1 MWNKILMIMNK
12 FIVLGIALLTVV
24 ATSAETIWV
33 NGNKIT
39 GTTSLSTGG
48 GTVSY
53 NASTKVL
60 TINNVVCDRSGS
72 DKNGIDCKDVT
83 NLTINMTG
91 TNSLKANNAS
101 SVVCGGTV
109 TINIASG
116 VTNFISTA
124 GSQNAIGMYGCNLTL
139 TGAGKLYLQSDNG
152 SAIQGREGVSSLKM
166 KIAYCDIKSSS
177 YDLYN
182 ISQWRIYGSSSSSTD
197 RGLTSTTYVHMHPHS
212 SSSITH
218 VKDCTPIDP
227 NSGSLVSM
235 KQPDIANVFDLN
247 QTQYATKDV
256 VITDESVASNY
267 VTINGYIFENSNE
280 DEAIL
285 VGPTVGTKYTATN
298 LLIPGFVTINGV
310 LKPVVIRGEA
320 FKGLTN
326 LTQVKLAY
334 GVKTINSY
342 AFYNCTNL
350 QSINL
355 PSSLSYIGADFV
367 LGTKVKTI
375 YWTTLNP
382 GKVNYSNL
390 AFRSYDSTKG
400 TMYFPNMNAVSQVTS
415 DDILKYYTL
424 KASNECYE
432 VEIENK
438 SNYDKYRYVI
448 TKAATATSNGEMA
461 LVGVSPNQSTFA
473 IDLDKSSSL
482 TNYLCSYKY
491 DVSYG
496 DNRTYDLTAIAAYAL
511 YGNTRLTTVKLI
523 APSIRSIGQY
533 AFRSCSNLT
542 AVEIGTGVSN
552 MDIDAFASCGK
563 IESVTWNAFGH
574 NDFSNGPFRDAASS
588 LTSASVG
595 SSVSILPDKLFGSC
609 DKIRMIRWEIPDYDD
624 FTSADEAPFY
634 ESRGSVLSMIFESGV
649 LHIPAYFCTGYRKL
663 DYLSIPSSLQS
674 IGYGAFANCYSL
686 TSVIL
691 TDHVTYIGNTAFYG
705 CSGLTSVTIPKS
717 VTSIG
722 SSAFSR
728 CSGLTS
734 VTIPG
739 SVTSIGDEAFYGCS
753 GLTSITIPNSV
764 TKIGYAAFRGSTG
777 LTRIDAYPNPAKVS
791 MGSDVFYNVP
801 KDGTLHVLPKYL
813 SAYQNAIQWKD
824 FFNIRGD
831 LGGVILGDV
840 NGDDNVDITDVVA
853 IANFVMGSESD
864 NFVEANA
871 DMNGDNSIDVT
882 DVVALANQVM
892 GL

>member
-1 MWNKILMIMNK
+1 MIMNK

-39 GTTSLSTGG
+39 GTTSFSTGG
-48 GTVSY
+48 GTVRY
-53 NASTKVL
+53 DASTKVL
-60 TINNVVCDRSGS
+60 TINNVVCNRSGS
-72 DKNGIDCKDVT
+72 GNNGIDCKDVT

-182 ISQWRIYGSSSSSTD
+182 ISQWKIYGSSSSSTD

-212 SSSITH
+212 SSSTTH
-218 VKDCTPIDP
+218 VKDCTPLDQY
-227 NSGSLVSM
+227 SGSLVSV
-235 KQPDIANVFDLN
+235 KQPKIANVCDLS

-400 TMYFPNMNAVSQVTS
+400 TMYFPNMSAVSQVTS

-461 LVGVSPNQSTFA
+461 LVGVSPNQSTLA

-511 YGNTRLTTVKLI
+511 DGNTRLTTVKLI

-563 IESVTWNAFGH
+563 IASVTWNAFGH
-574 NDFSNGPFRDAASS
+574 NDFSKGPFRDAASS

-595 SSVSILPDKLFGSC
+595 SSVSILPAKLFGSC
-609 DKIRMIRWEIPDYDD
+609 DKIRTIRWEIPDYGD
-624 FTSADEAPFY
+624 FTRADKTPFY
-634 ESRGSVLSMIFESGV
+634 ESRGSVKSMIFGSGV
-649 LHIPAYFCTGYRKL
+649 LHIPAYFCGGHRGL
-663 DYLSIPSSLQS
+663 DFLSIPSTLQS
-674 IGYGAFANCYSL
+674 IGDWAFS
-686 TSVIL
+686 
-691 TDHVTYIGNTAFYG
+691 G
-705 CSGLTSVTIPKS
+705 CESLTSVTI
-717 VTSIG
+717 G
-722 SSAFSR
+722 
-728 CSGLTS
+728 
-734 VTIPG
+734 
-739 SVTSIGDEAFYGCS
+739 
-753 GLTSITIPNSV
+753 NSV
-764 TKIGYAAFRGSTG
+764 TYIRRYAFTGCYKLASVTWNVKNCSDFSYDYRPFKDLTNIKTFEFGSEVERIPAYLCSGCTG
-777 LTRIDAYPNPAKVS
+777 ITRIDSYPNPASVQL
-791 MGSDVFYNVP
+791 GINVFYGVP

-840 NGDDNVDITDVVA
+840 NGDGNVDITDVVA

-882 DVVALANQVM
+882 DVVSLANQVM